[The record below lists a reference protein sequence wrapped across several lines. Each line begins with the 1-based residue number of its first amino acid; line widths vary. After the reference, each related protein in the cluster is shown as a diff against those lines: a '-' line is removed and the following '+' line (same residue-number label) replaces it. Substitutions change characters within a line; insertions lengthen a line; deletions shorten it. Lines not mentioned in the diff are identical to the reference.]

1 MHKDIESILY
11 SEEDLKIRIK
21 ALGQEISRD
30 YAGEKLIVVGVMK
43 GANIFVADLIRSLDL
58 DLVLDF
64 IVVSSYGASTES
76 TGVIRL
82 LKDLDENIDSE
93 NVLIVEDIIDS
104 GLTLQYLVENFKTR
118 HPKSIKICTLLNKV
132 ERRQVETP
140 VDYIGFKVP
149 DEFIV
154 GYGIDYAERY
164 RNLPYIGVLKRSV
177 YEK

>member
-1 MHKDIESILY
+1 MHKDVESILY
-11 SEEDLKIRIK
+11 SEEMLAEKAK
-21 ALGQEISRD
+21 ALGAQISKD

-43 GANIFVADLIRSLDL
+43 GANVFVADLIRNLDL
-58 DLVLDF
+58 DVVLDF
-64 IVVSSYGASTES
+64 IVVSSYGHSTET

-93 NVLIVEDIIDS
+93 HVLIVEDIVDS
-104 GLTLQYLVENFKTR
+104 GLTLDYLVKNFETR

-132 ERRQVETP
+132 ERRK
-140 VDYIGFKVP
+140 VDLKVNYIGFQVP

-164 RNLPYIGVLKRSV
+164 RNLPYVGILKRSV
-177 YEK
+177 YE

>member
-1 MHKDIESILY
+1 MHKDVESILY
-11 SEEDLKIRIK
+11 SEEVLAKK
-21 ALGQEISRD
+21 AKELGAQISKD

-43 GANIFVADLIRSLDL
+43 GANVFVADLIRNLDI
-58 DLVLDF
+58 DVVLDF
-64 IVVSSYGASTES
+64 IVVSSYGHSTET

-93 NVLIVEDIIDS
+93 HVLIVEDIVDS
-104 GLTLQYLVENFKTR
+104 GLTLDYLVNNFETR

-132 ERRQVETP
+132 ERRKVDLK
-140 VDYIGFKVP
+140 VDYIGFQVP

-164 RNLPYIGVLKRSV
+164 RNLPYVGILKRSV
-177 YEK
+177 YE